1 MVTELRPQLNRELI
15 WLHRGHYIPATRIL
29 PPKVACQPGM
39 SMQTEIEIK
48 FFIASEI
55 AAALTN
61 LLNSL
66 EIKESSQQR
75 LGNVYFD
82 TPTLALRQL
91 EMGLRIRRCDEFAEQ
106 TIKCRGQVVG
116 GLHARPEYNA
126 PIDGDR
132 PTLSAF
138 PDPIWP
144 SLAKRERIQ
153 QQLVPQ
159 FRTDFLRRH
168 WLIAFEGAEIEL
180 AWDQGE
186 IVGSQGR
193 TEINELELEL
203 KSGDTA
209 ALFALARRLARI
221 GGLRLGAQSKAQRG
235 YRLAGLGKPLAL
247 QALVEH
253 EDMDGITGVSEG
265 LRHWQH
271 HEQLW
276 LEHPQDEGV
285 QQQALAALCQGIALV
300 ARSAANLPQ
309 TTLWQPAVTSLLA
322 HLQASSNEHDEWPS
336 ELAAL
341 FLCPDYV
348 ELQLAIAAWLHSA
361 A

>member
-1 MVTELRPQLNRELI
+1 
-15 WLHRGHYIPATRIL
+15 
-29 PPKVACQPGM
+29 
-39 SMQTEIEIK
+39 MQTEIEIK
-48 FFIASEI
+48 FFVASDIQAE
-55 AAALTN
+55 LSN
-61 LLNSL
+61 LLNFL
-66 EIKESSQQR
+66 EIKESSQQQ

-91 EMGLRIRRCDEFAEQ
+91 EMGLRIRRCDAFAEQ
-106 TIKCRGQVVG
+106 TIKCRGQAVG
-116 GLHARPEYNA
+116 GLHARPEYNV
-126 PIDGDR
+126 PVSGDL

-138 PDPIWP
+138 PDEIWP
-144 SLAKRERIQ
+144 TLTERDKIQ
-153 QQLVPQ
+153 QQLVAQ

-186 IVGSQGR
+186 IVGSQGS
-193 TEINELELEL
+193 TTINELELEL
-203 KSGDTA
+203 KSGATA
-209 ALFALARRLARI
+209 ALFALAQRLARI

-253 EDMDGITGVSEG
+253 KGIDGITGVSEG

-276 LEHPQDEGV
+276 LEHLQDEGV
-285 QQQALAALCQGIALV
+285 QQQALAALCHGIDLV
-300 ARSAANLPQ
+300 ARSAATQP
-309 TTLWQPAVTSLLA
+309 QPAPWLPTLTNLQS
-322 HLQASSNEHDEWPS
+322 HLQAQSGKQNEWPA
-336 ELAAL
+336 ELADL
-341 FLCPDYV
+341 FLYPAYV

>member
-1 MVTELRPQLNRELI
+1 
-15 WLHRGHYIPATRIL
+15 
-29 PPKVACQPGM
+29 
-39 SMQTEIEIK
+39 MQTEIEIK
-48 FFIASEI
+48 FFVARDIQAELS
-55 AAALTN
+55 N

-66 EIKESSQQR
+66 EIKESSQQQ

-91 EMGLRIRRCDEFAEQ
+91 EMGLRIRRCDAFAEQ

-126 PIDGDR
+126 PVSGDL
-132 PTLSAF
+132 PTLAAF
-138 PDPIWP
+138 PDEIWP
-144 SLAKRERIQ
+144 TLTERDHIQ
-153 QQLVPQ
+153 QQLVAQ

-186 IVGSQGR
+186 IVGSQGS
-193 TEINELELEL
+193 TTINELELEL
-203 KSGDTA
+203 KSGATA
-209 ALFALARRLARI
+209 ALFALAQRLARI

-253 EDMDGITGVSEG
+253 EGMDGITGISEG

-276 LEHPQDEGV
+276 LEHLQDEGI
-285 QQQALAALCQGIALV
+285 QQQALAALCQGIELV
-300 ARSAANLPQ
+300 ARSAATQLQPVPWTPALTNLH
-309 TTLWQPAVTSLLA
+309 A
-322 HLQASSNEHDEWPS
+322 HLQAQSGEQNEWPA
-336 ELAAL
+336 ELAEL
-341 FLCPDYV
+341 FLYPAYV
-348 ELQLAIAAWLHSA
+348 ELQLAIAAWLHHA
-361 A
+361 T

>member
-1 MVTELRPQLNRELI
+1 
-15 WLHRGHYIPATRIL
+15 
-29 PPKVACQPGM
+29 
-39 SMQTEIEIK
+39 MQTEIEIK
-48 FFIASEI
+48 FFVARDIQAKLS
-55 AAALTN
+55 N

-66 EIKESSQQR
+66 EIKESSQQQ

-91 EMGLRIRRCDEFAEQ
+91 EMGLRIRRCEAFAEQ

-126 PIDGDR
+126 PVSGDL

-138 PDPIWP
+138 PDEIWP
-144 SLAKRERIQ
+144 TLTERDHIQ
-153 QQLVPQ
+153 QQLVAQ

-186 IVGSQGR
+186 IVGSQGS
-193 TEINELELEL
+193 TTINELELEL
-203 KSGDTA
+203 KSGATA
-209 ALFALARRLARI
+209 ALFALAQRLAKL

-235 YRLAGLGKPLAL
+235 YRLAGLGKPLSL

-253 EDMDGITGVSEG
+253 EGMDGITGVSEG

-276 LEHPQDEGV
+276 LEHPQDEGI
-285 QQQALAALCQGIALV
+285 QQQALAALCQGIDLV
-300 ARSAANLPQ
+300 AHNATALQQPVLWLPALTNLQ
-309 TTLWQPAVTSLLA
+309 A
-322 HLQASSNEHDEWPS
+322 HLQAQSDEHDEWPAD
-336 ELAAL
+336 LADL
-341 FLCPDYV
+341 FLYPTYV
-348 ELQLAIAAWLHSA
+348 ELQLAIAAKLHHA

>member
-1 MVTELRPQLNRELI
+1 
-15 WLHRGHYIPATRIL
+15 
-29 PPKVACQPGM
+29 
-39 SMQTEIEIK
+39 MQTEIEIK
-48 FFIASEI
+48 FFVASDIQPE
-55 AAALTN
+55 LSN

-66 EIKESSQQR
+66 EIKESSQQQ

-91 EMGLRIRRCDEFAEQ
+91 EMGLRIRRCDAFAEQ

-126 PIDGDR
+126 PVSGDL

-138 PDPIWP
+138 PDEIWP
-144 SLAKRERIQ
+144 TLTERDHIQ
-153 QQLVPQ
+153 QQLVAQ

-168 WLIAFEGAEIEL
+168 WLIAFEGTEIEL

-186 IVGSQGR
+186 IVGSQGS
-193 TEINELELEL
+193 TTINELELEL
-203 KSGDTA
+203 KSGATA

-253 EDMDGITGVSEG
+253 EGMDGITGVSEG

-276 LEHPQDEGV
+276 LEHPQDKGI
-285 QQQALAALCQGIALV
+285 QQQALAALCQGIDLV
-300 ARSAANLPQ
+300 ARSAATLPQ
-309 TTLWQPAVTSLLA
+309 PAPWLPALTN
-322 HLQASSNEHDEWPS
+322 LQAQSDEQNEWPA
-336 ELAAL
+336 ELADL
-341 FLCPDYV
+341 FLNPAYV
-348 ELQLAIAAWLHSA
+348 ELQLAIAAWLHHA

>member
-1 MVTELRPQLNRELI
+1 
-15 WLHRGHYIPATRIL
+15 
-29 PPKVACQPGM
+29 
-39 SMQTEIEIK
+39 MQTEIEIK
-48 FFIASEI
+48 FFVARDI
-55 AAALTN
+55 AADLSN

-66 EIKESSQQR
+66 EIKESSQQQ

-91 EMGLRIRRCDEFAEQ
+91 EMGLRIRRCDTFAEQ

-126 PIDGDR
+126 PVSGDL

-138 PDPIWP
+138 PDEIWP
-144 SLAKRERIQ
+144 TLTERDHIQ
-153 QQLVPQ
+153 QQLVAQ

-186 IVGSQGR
+186 IVGSQGS
-193 TEINELELEL
+193 TTINELELEL

-253 EDMDGITGVSEG
+253 EGMDGITGVSEG

-276 LEHPQDEGV
+276 LEHPQDKGI
-285 QQQALAALCQGIALV
+285 QQQALAALCQGIDLV
-300 ARSAANLPQ
+300 AHNAAALPQ
-309 TTLWQPAVTSLLA
+309 PVLWLPALTNLQA
-322 HLQASSNEHDEWPS
+322 HLQAQSGEHDEWPA
-336 ELAAL
+336 ELADL
-341 FLCPDYV
+341 FLYPAYV
-348 ELQLAIAAWLHSA
+348 ELQLAIAAKLHHA

>member
-1 MVTELRPQLNRELI
+1 
-15 WLHRGHYIPATRIL
+15 
-29 PPKVACQPGM
+29 
-39 SMQTEIEIK
+39 MQTEIEIK
-48 FFIASEI
+48 FFVARDIQAKLS
-55 AAALTN
+55 N

-66 EIKESSQQR
+66 EIKESSQQQ

-91 EMGLRIRRCDEFAEQ
+91 EMGLRIRRCNAFAEQ

-116 GLHARPEYNA
+116 GLHARPEYNT
-126 PIDGDR
+126 PVSGDL

-138 PDPIWP
+138 PDEIWP
-144 SLAKRERIQ
+144 TLTERDHIQ
-153 QQLVPQ
+153 QQLVAQ

-168 WLIAFEGAEIEL
+168 WLIVFEGAEIEL

-186 IVGSQGR
+186 IVGSQGS
-193 TEINELELEL
+193 TTINELELEL
-203 KSGDTA
+203 KSGATA
-209 ALFALARRLARI
+209 ALFALAQRLARI

-253 EDMDGITGVSEG
+253 EGMDGITGVSEG
-265 LRHWQH
+265 LGHWQH

-276 LEHPQDEGV
+276 LEHPQDEDA
-285 QQQALAALCQGIALV
+285 QQQALAALCQGIDLV
-300 ARSAANLPQ
+300 ARTAAALPQ
-309 TTLWQPAVTSLLA
+309 PAPWLPALISLHA
-322 HLQASSNEHDEWPS
+322 HLQAQSDEQNEWPA
-336 ELAAL
+336 ELADL
-341 FLCPDYV
+341 FLYTAYV
-348 ELQLAIAAWLHSA
+348 ELQLAIAAWLHQA

>member
-1 MVTELRPQLNRELI
+1 
-15 WLHRGHYIPATRIL
+15 
-29 PPKVACQPGM
+29 
-39 SMQTEIEIK
+39 MQIEIEIK
-48 FFIASEI
+48 FFVACDIQAGLS
-55 AAALTN
+55 N

-66 EIKESSQQR
+66 EIKESSQQQ

-91 EMGLRIRRCDEFAEQ
+91 DMGLRIRRCDSFAEQ
-106 TIKCRGQVVG
+106 TIKCRGQIVG
-116 GLHARPEYNA
+116 GLHARPEYNT
-126 PIDGDR
+126 PVSGDL

-138 PDPIWP
+138 PDEIWP
-144 SLAKRERIQ
+144 TLPERDHIQ
-153 QQLVPQ
+153 QQLVAQ

-186 IVGSQGR
+186 IVGSQGS
-193 TEINELELEL
+193 TTINELELEL

-209 ALFALARRLARI
+209 ALFALAQHLAKL

-247 QALVEH
+247 QALVAS
-253 EDMDGITGVSEG
+253 EDIDSITGVSEG

-276 LEHPQDEGV
+276 LEHPQDEAV
-285 QQQALAALCQGIALV
+285 QRQAFDALCQGIALV
-300 ARSAANLPQ
+300 TRSAARLPQ
-309 TTLWQPAVTSLLA
+309 PAPWLPALTSLQA
-322 HLQASSNEHDEWPS
+322 HLQIRPNEHDKWPA
-336 ELAAL
+336 ELADL
-341 FLCPDYV
+341 FLYPAYV

>member
-1 MVTELRPQLNRELI
+1 
-15 WLHRGHYIPATRIL
+15 
-29 PPKVACQPGM
+29 
-39 SMQTEIEIK
+39 MQTEIEIK
-48 FFIASEI
+48 FFVARDIQAKLS
-55 AAALTN
+55 N

-66 EIKESSQQR
+66 EIKESSQQQ

-91 EMGLRIRRCDEFAEQ
+91 DMGLRIRRCDTFAEQ

-126 PIDGDR
+126 PVSGDL

-138 PDPIWP
+138 PDEIWP
-144 SLAKRERIQ
+144 TLTERDHIQ
-153 QQLVPQ
+153 QQLVAQ

-186 IVGSQGR
+186 IVGSQGS
-193 TEINELELEL
+193 TTINELELEL
-203 KSGDTA
+203 KSGATA
-209 ALFALARRLARI
+209 ALFALAQRLARS

-247 QALVEH
+247 QALVKH
-253 EDMDGITGVSEG
+253 EGMDGITEISEG
-265 LRHWQH
+265 LRHWQY

-276 LEHPQDEGV
+276 LEHPQDKGI
-285 QQQALAALCQGIALV
+285 QQQALAALCLGIDLV
-300 ARSAANLPQ
+300 ARSAATLPQ
-309 TTLWQPAVTSLLA
+309 PAPWLPALTSLHA
-322 HLQASSNEHDEWPS
+322 HLQAQSDEHDEWPA
-336 ELAAL
+336 ELAEL
-341 FLCPDYV
+341 FLYPAYV
-348 ELQLAIAAWLHSA
+348 ELQLDIAAWLHHA

>member
-1 MVTELRPQLNRELI
+1 
-15 WLHRGHYIPATRIL
+15 
-29 PPKVACQPGM
+29 
-39 SMQTEIEIK
+39 MQTEIEIK
-48 FFIASEI
+48 FFVASDIQPE
-55 AAALTN
+55 LSN

-66 EIKESSQQR
+66 EIKESSQQQ

-91 EMGLRIRRCDEFAEQ
+91 DMGLRIRSCDAFAEQ

-126 PIDGDR
+126 PVSGDL

-138 PDPIWP
+138 PDEIWP
-144 SLAKRERIQ
+144 TLTERDHIQ
-153 QQLVPQ
+153 QQLIAQ

-168 WLIAFEGAEIEL
+168 WLIVFEGAEIEL

-186 IVGSQGR
+186 IVGSQGN
-193 TEINELELEL
+193 TTINELELEL
-203 KSGDTA
+203 KSGATA
-209 ALFALARRLARI
+209 ALFALARRLAGI

-235 YRLAGLGKPLAL
+235 YRLAGLGKQLAL

-253 EDMDGITGVSEG
+253 EGMDGITGVSVG

-276 LEHPQDEGV
+276 LEHPQDEGI
-285 QQQALAALCQGIALV
+285 QQQALAALCQGIDLV
-300 ARSAANLPQ
+300 AHNATALPQ
-309 TTLWQPAVTSLLA
+309 PVLWLPALTNLQA
-322 HLQASSNEHDEWPS
+322 HLQAQSDEHDEWPA
-336 ELAAL
+336 ELADL
-341 FLCPDYV
+341 FLYPAYV
-348 ELQLAIAAWLHSA
+348 ELQLAIAAWLHHA

>member
-1 MVTELRPQLNRELI
+1 
-15 WLHRGHYIPATRIL
+15 
-29 PPKVACQPGM
+29 
-39 SMQTEIEIK
+39 
-48 FFIASEI
+48 
-55 AAALTN
+55 
-61 LLNSL
+61 
-66 EIKESSQQR
+66 
-75 LGNVYFD
+75 
-82 TPTLALRQL
+82 
-91 EMGLRIRRCDEFAEQ
+91 MGLRIRRCDAFAEQ

-126 PIDGDR
+126 PVSGDL

-138 PDPIWP
+138 PDEIWP
-144 SLAKRERIQ
+144 TLTERDHIQ
-153 QQLVPQ
+153 QQLVAQ

-186 IVGSQGR
+186 IVGSQGS
-193 TEINELELEL
+193 TTINELELEL
-203 KSGDTA
+203 KSGATA
-209 ALFALARRLARI
+209 ALFALAQRLAKL

-253 EDMDGITGVSEG
+253 EGMDGITGVSEG

-276 LEHPQDEGV
+276 LEHPQDKGI
-285 QQQALAALCQGIALV
+285 QQQALAALCQGIDLV
-300 ARSAANLPQ
+300 ARTAAALPQ
-309 TTLWQPAVTSLLA
+309 PAPWLPALTSLHA
-322 HLQASSNEHDEWPS
+322 HLQAQSDEHDEWPA
-336 ELAAL
+336 ELADL
-341 FLCPDYV
+341 FLYPAYV
-348 ELQLAIAAWLHSA
+348 ELQLAIAAWLHHA

>member
-1 MVTELRPQLNRELI
+1 
-15 WLHRGHYIPATRIL
+15 
-29 PPKVACQPGM
+29 
-39 SMQTEIEIK
+39 MQTEIEIK
-48 FFIASEI
+48 FFVARDIQPELS
-55 AAALTN
+55 N

-66 EIKESSQQR
+66 EIKESSQQQ

-91 EMGLRIRRCDEFAEQ
+91 EMGLRIRRCDAFAEQ

-126 PIDGDR
+126 PVSGDL

-138 PDPIWP
+138 PDEIWP
-144 SLAKRERIQ
+144 TLSERDHIQ
-153 QQLVPQ
+153 QQLVAQ

-186 IVGSQGR
+186 IVGSQGS
-193 TEINELELEL
+193 TTINELELEL
-203 KSGDTA
+203 KSGATA
-209 ALFALARRLARI
+209 ALFALAQRLARI

-253 EDMDGITGVSEG
+253 EGMDGTTGVSEG

-276 LEHPQDEGV
+276 LEHPQDKGI
-285 QQQALAALCQGIALV
+285 QQQALAALCQGIDLV
-300 ARSAANLPQ
+300 AHNATALQQPVLWLPALTNLQ
-309 TTLWQPAVTSLLA
+309 A
-322 HLQASSNEHDEWPS
+322 HLQAQSDEHDEWP
-336 ELAAL
+336 
-341 FLCPDYV
+341 
-348 ELQLAIAAWLHSA
+348 
-361 A
+361 

>member
-1 MVTELRPQLNRELI
+1 
-15 WLHRGHYIPATRIL
+15 
-29 PPKVACQPGM
+29 
-39 SMQTEIEIK
+39 MQIEIEIK
-48 FFIASEI
+48 FFVACDIQAGLS
-55 AAALTN
+55 N

-66 EIKESSQQR
+66 EIKESSQQQ

-91 EMGLRIRRCDEFAEQ
+91 DMGLRIRRCDSFAEQ
-106 TIKCRGQVVG
+106 TIKCRGQIVG

-126 PIDGDR
+126 PVSGDL

-138 PDPIWP
+138 PDEIWP
-144 SLAKRERIQ
+144 TLPERDHIQ
-153 QQLVPQ
+153 QQLVAQ

-186 IVGSQGR
+186 IVGSQGS
-193 TEINELELEL
+193 TTINELELEL

-209 ALFALARRLARI
+209 ALFALAQHLAKL

-247 QALVEH
+247 QALVAR
-253 EDMDGITGVSEG
+253 EDIDSITGVSEG

-276 LEHPQDEGV
+276 LEHPQDEAV
-285 QQQALAALCQGIALV
+285 QQQAFDALCQGIALV
-300 ARSAANLPQ
+300 TRSAARLPQ
-309 TTLWQPAVTSLLA
+309 PAPWLPALTSL
-322 HLQASSNEHDEWPS
+322 QAQLRTSPDEHDEWPT
-336 ELAAL
+336 ELADL
-341 FLCPDYV
+341 FLYPAYV
-348 ELQLAIAAWLHSA
+348 ELQLAIAAWLHHVA
-361 A
+361 

>member
-1 MVTELRPQLNRELI
+1 
-15 WLHRGHYIPATRIL
+15 
-29 PPKVACQPGM
+29 
-39 SMQTEIEIK
+39 MQIEIEIK
-48 FFIASEI
+48 FFVACDIQAGLS
-55 AAALTN
+55 N
-61 LLNSL
+61 LLNYL
-66 EIKESSQQR
+66 EIKESSQQQ

-91 EMGLRIRRCDEFAEQ
+91 DMGLRIRRCDSFAEQ
-106 TIKCRGQVVG
+106 TIKCRGQIVG
-116 GLHARPEYNA
+116 GLHARPEYNT
-126 PIDGDR
+126 PVSGDL

-138 PDPIWP
+138 PDEIWP
-144 SLAKRERIQ
+144 TLPERDSIQ
-153 QQLVPQ
+153 QQLVAQ

-186 IVGSQGR
+186 IVGSQGS
-193 TEINELELEL
+193 TTINELELEL

-209 ALFALARRLARI
+209 ALFALAQHLAKL

-247 QALVEH
+247 QALVAS
-253 EDMDGITGVSEG
+253 EDIDSITGVSEG
-265 LRHWQH
+265 LRYWQH

-276 LEHPQDEGV
+276 LEHPQDEAV
-285 QQQALAALCQGIALV
+285 QRQAFDALCQGIALV
-300 ARSAANLPQ
+300 TRSAARLPQ
-309 TTLWQPAVTSLLA
+309 PAPWLPALTSLQA
-322 HLQASSNEHDEWPS
+322 QLQTKPNEHDEWPA
-336 ELAAL
+336 ELANL
-341 FLCPDYV
+341 FLYPDYV

>member
-1 MVTELRPQLNRELI
+1 
-15 WLHRGHYIPATRIL
+15 
-29 PPKVACQPGM
+29 
-39 SMQTEIEIK
+39 MQIEIEIK
-48 FFIASEI
+48 FFVACDIQAGLS
-55 AAALTN
+55 N

-66 EIKESSQQR
+66 EIKESSQQQ

-91 EMGLRIRRCDEFAEQ
+91 DMGLRIRRCDSFAEQ
-106 TIKCRGQVVG
+106 TIKCRGQIVG

-126 PIDGDR
+126 PVSGDL

-138 PDPIWP
+138 PDEIWP
-144 SLAKRERIQ
+144 TLPERDSIQ
-153 QQLVPQ
+153 QQLVAQ

-186 IVGSQGR
+186 IVGSQGS
-193 TEINELELEL
+193 TTINELELEL

-209 ALFALARRLARI
+209 ALFALAQHLAKL

-247 QALVEH
+247 QTLVVH
-253 EDMDGITGVSEG
+253 EDIDSMTGVSEG

-276 LEHPQDEGV
+276 LEHLQDEDV
-285 QQQALAALCQGIALV
+285 QQQALSALCQGIDLV
-300 ARSAANLPQ
+300 ARSAVKLPQ
-309 TTLWQPAVTSLLA
+309 LAPWLPALTSLQTQ
-322 HLQASSNEHDEWPS
+322 LQTRPDEHDEWPA
-336 ELAAL
+336 ELADL
-341 FLCPDYV
+341 FLYPAYV

>member
-1 MVTELRPQLNRELI
+1 
-15 WLHRGHYIPATRIL
+15 
-29 PPKVACQPGM
+29 
-39 SMQTEIEIK
+39 MQTEIEIK
-48 FFIASEI
+48 FFVARDIQAKLS
-55 AAALTN
+55 N

-66 EIKESSQQR
+66 EIKESSQQQ

-91 EMGLRIRRCDEFAEQ
+91 EMGLRIRRCDAFAEQ

-126 PIDGDR
+126 PVSGDL

-138 PDPIWP
+138 PDEIWP
-144 SLAKRERIQ
+144 TLTERDHIQ
-153 QQLVPQ
+153 QQLVAQ

-168 WLIAFEGAEIEL
+168 WLIVFEEAEIEL

-186 IVGSQGR
+186 IVGSQGSA
-193 TEINELELEL
+193 TINELELEL
-203 KSGDTA
+203 KSGATT
-209 ALFALARRLARI
+209 ALFALAQRLAKL

-253 EDMDGITGVSEG
+253 EGMDGITGVSEG

-276 LEHPQDEGV
+276 LEHPQDKGI
-285 QQQALAALCQGIALV
+285 QQQALAALCQGIVLV
-300 ARSAANLPQ
+300 ARSAAALPQ
-309 TTLWQPAVTSLLA
+309 PAPWLPALTNLQA
-322 HLQASSNEHDEWPS
+322 HLQAQSGEQNEWPA
-336 ELAAL
+336 ELADL
-341 FLCPDYV
+341 FLYPAYV
-348 ELQLAIAAWLHSA
+348 ELQLAIAAWLHHA

>member
-1 MVTELRPQLNRELI
+1 
-15 WLHRGHYIPATRIL
+15 
-29 PPKVACQPGM
+29 
-39 SMQTEIEIK
+39 MQTEIEIK
-48 FFIASEI
+48 FFVASDIQPE
-55 AAALTN
+55 LSN

-66 EIKESSQQR
+66 EIKESSQQQ

-91 EMGLRIRRCDEFAEQ
+91 DMGLRIRSCDAFAEQ

-126 PIDGDR
+126 PVSGDL

-138 PDPIWP
+138 PDEIWP
-144 SLAKRERIQ
+144 TLSERDHIQ
-153 QQLVPQ
+153 QQLVAQ

-186 IVGSQGR
+186 IVGSQGS
-193 TEINELELEL
+193 TTINELELEL
-203 KSGDTA
+203 KSGATA
-209 ALFALARRLARI
+209 ALFALAQRLAGI

-253 EDMDGITGVSEG
+253 EGMDGTTGVSEG

-276 LEHPQDEGV
+276 LEHPQDKGI
-285 QQQALAALCQGIALV
+285 QQQALAALCQGIDLV
-300 ARSAANLPQ
+300 ARTATALPQ
-309 TTLWQPAVTSLLA
+309 PVLWLPALTSLHA
-322 HLQASSNEHDEWPS
+322 HLQAQSDEQNEWPA
-336 ELAAL
+336 ELADL
-341 FLCPDYV
+341 FLYPAYV
-348 ELQLAIAAWLHSA
+348 ELQLAIAAWLHHA

>member
-1 MVTELRPQLNRELI
+1 
-15 WLHRGHYIPATRIL
+15 
-29 PPKVACQPGM
+29 
-39 SMQTEIEIK
+39 MQIEIEIK
-48 FFIASEI
+48 FFVACDIQAGLS
-55 AAALTN
+55 N
-61 LLNSL
+61 LLNYI
-66 EIKESSQQR
+66 EIKESSQQQ

-91 EMGLRIRRCDEFAEQ
+91 DMGLRIRRCDSFAEQ
-106 TIKCRGQVVG
+106 TIKCRGQIVG

-126 PIDGDR
+126 PVSGDL

-138 PDPIWP
+138 PDEIWP
-144 SLAKRERIQ
+144 TLPERDSIQ
-153 QQLVPQ
+153 QQLVAQ

-186 IVGSQGR
+186 IVGSQGS
-193 TEINELELEL
+193 TTINELELEL

-209 ALFALARRLARI
+209 ALFALARRLAKL

-247 QALVEH
+247 QALVAR
-253 EDMDGITGVSEG
+253 EDIDSITGVSEG

-276 LEHPQDEGV
+276 LEHPQDKGI
-285 QQQALAALCQGIALV
+285 QQQALAALCQGIELV
-300 ARSAANLPQ
+300 ARSAATLPQ
-309 TTLWQPAVTSLLA
+309 PAPWLPALTRLHAQLRTSPD
-322 HLQASSNEHDEWPS
+322 EHDEWPA
-336 ELAAL
+336 ELADL
-341 FLCPDYV
+341 FLYPAYV
-348 ELQLAIAAWLHSA
+348 ELQLAIAAWLHHA

>member
-1 MVTELRPQLNRELI
+1 
-15 WLHRGHYIPATRIL
+15 
-29 PPKVACQPGM
+29 
-39 SMQTEIEIK
+39 MQIEIEIK
-48 FFIASEI
+48 FFVACDIQAGLS
-55 AAALTN
+55 N

-66 EIKESSQQR
+66 EIKESSQQQ

-91 EMGLRIRRCDEFAEQ
+91 DMGLRIRRCDSFAEQ
-106 TIKCRGQVVG
+106 TIKCRGQIVG
-116 GLHARPEYNA
+116 GLHARPEYNT
-126 PIDGDR
+126 PVSGDL

-138 PDPIWP
+138 PDEIWP
-144 SLAKRERIQ
+144 TLPERDSIQ
-153 QQLVPQ
+153 QQLVAQ
-159 FRTDFLRRH
+159 FRTDFLRSH

-186 IVGSQGR
+186 IVGSQGS
-193 TEINELELEL
+193 TTINELELEL

-209 ALFALARRLARI
+209 ALFALAQHLAKL

-247 QALVEH
+247 QALVAS
-253 EDMDGITGVSEG
+253 EDIDSITGVNEG

-276 LEHPQDEGV
+276 LEHPQDKGI
-285 QQQALAALCQGIALV
+285 QQQALAALCQGIELV
-300 ARSAANLPQ
+300 ARSAARLPQ
-309 TTLWQPAVTSLLA
+309 PAPWLPALTSLQA
-322 HLQASSNEHDEWPS
+322 QLQTRADEHDEWPT

>member
-1 MVTELRPQLNRELI
+1 
-15 WLHRGHYIPATRIL
+15 
-29 PPKVACQPGM
+29 
-39 SMQTEIEIK
+39 MQTEIEIK
-48 FFIASEI
+48 FFVACDIQAELS
-55 AAALTN
+55 N

-66 EIKESSQQR
+66 EIKESSQQQ

-91 EMGLRIRRCDEFAEQ
+91 DMGLRIRRCDAFAEQ

-126 PIDGDR
+126 PVSGDL

-138 PDPIWP
+138 PDEIWP
-144 SLAKRERIQ
+144 TLTERDHIQ
-153 QQLVPQ
+153 QQLVAQ

-186 IVGSQGR
+186 IVGSQGS
-193 TEINELELEL
+193 TTINELELEL
-203 KSGDTA
+203 KSGATA

-235 YRLAGLGKPLAL
+235 YRLASLGKPLAL
-247 QALVEH
+247 QALVDH
-253 EDMDGITGVSEG
+253 EGMDGITGVSEG

-276 LEHPQDEGV
+276 LEHPQDKGI
-285 QQQALAALCQGIALV
+285 QQQALAALCQGIDLV
-300 ARSAANLPQ
+300 ARSVGALPQ
-309 TTLWQPAVTSLLA
+309 PAPWLPALTNLQA
-322 HLQASSNEHDEWPS
+322 HLQAQSDEHDEWPA
-336 ELAAL
+336 ELAEL
-341 FLCPDYV
+341 FLYPAYV
-348 ELQLAIAAWLHSA
+348 ELQLAITAWLHHA
-361 A
+361 T

>member
-1 MVTELRPQLNRELI
+1 
-15 WLHRGHYIPATRIL
+15 
-29 PPKVACQPGM
+29 
-39 SMQTEIEIK
+39 MQTEIEIK
-48 FFIASEI
+48 FFVTSNIQES
-55 AAALTN
+55 LSN

-66 EIKESSQQR
+66 EIISSNQAA

-82 TPTLALRQL
+82 TSDLGLRGL
-91 EMGLRIRRCDEFAEQ
+91 EMGLRIRRSDDFSEQ

-126 PIDGDR
+126 PVEGTI

-138 PDPIWP
+138 PADIWP
-144 SLAKRERIQ
+144 SLAVRDELQSR
-153 QQLVPQ
+153 LVAQ
-159 FRTDFLRRH
+159 FSTDFLRRH

-186 IVGSQGR
+186 IVGSQGS
-193 TEINELELEL
+193 TTINELELEL
-203 KSGDTA
+203 KSGATA
-209 ALFALARRLARI
+209 ALFALAQRLAKL

-253 EDMDGITGVSEG
+253 EGMDGITGVSEG

-276 LEHPQDEGV
+276 LEHPQDKGI
-285 QQQALAALCQGIALV
+285 QQQALAALCQGIDLV
-300 ARSAANLPQ
+300 ARSAATLPQ
-309 TTLWQPAVTSLLA
+309 PAPWLPALTNLQA
-322 HLQASSNEHDEWPS
+322 HLQAQSGEQNEWPA

-341 FLCPDYV
+341 FLYPAYV
-348 ELQLAIAAWLHSA
+348 ELQLAIAAWLHHA

>member
-1 MVTELRPQLNRELI
+1 
-15 WLHRGHYIPATRIL
+15 
-29 PPKVACQPGM
+29 
-39 SMQTEIEIK
+39 MQTEIEIK
-48 FFIASEI
+48 FFVARDIQPELS
-55 AAALTN
+55 N

-66 EIKESSQQR
+66 EIKESSQQQ

-82 TPTLALRQL
+82 TPTLDLRRL
-91 EMGLRIRRCDEFAEQ
+91 DMGLRIRRCDAFAEQ

-126 PIDGDR
+126 PVSGDL

-138 PDPIWP
+138 PDEIWP
-144 SLAKRERIQ
+144 TLTERDHIQ
-153 QQLVPQ
+153 QQLVAQ

-180 AWDQGE
+180 AWDQGK
-186 IVGSQGR
+186 IVGSQGS
-193 TEINELELEL
+193 TTINELELEL
-203 KSGDTA
+203 KSGATA
-209 ALFALARRLARI
+209 ALFALAQRLARI

-253 EDMDGITGVSEG
+253 EGMDGITEVSEG

-276 LEHPQDEGV
+276 LEHPQDEDA
-285 QQQALAALCQGIALV
+285 QQQALAALCLGIDLV
-300 ARSAANLPQ
+300 ARSVATLPQ
-309 TTLWQPAVTSLLA
+309 PAPWLPALTSLHA
-322 HLQASSNEHDEWPS
+322 HLQAQSGEQNEWPA
-336 ELAAL
+336 ELADL
-341 FLCPDYV
+341 FLYPAYV
-348 ELQLAIAAWLHSA
+348 ELQLAIAAWLHHA

>member
-1 MVTELRPQLNRELI
+1 
-15 WLHRGHYIPATRIL
+15 
-29 PPKVACQPGM
+29 
-39 SMQTEIEIK
+39 MQTEIEIK
-48 FFIASEI
+48 FFVARDIQAKLS
-55 AAALTN
+55 N

-66 EIKESSQQR
+66 EIKESSQQQ

-91 EMGLRIRRCDEFAEQ
+91 EMGLRIRRCDAFAEQ

-126 PIDGDR
+126 PIGGDL
-132 PTLSAF
+132 PTLSTF
-138 PDPIWP
+138 PAEIWP
-144 SLAKRERIQ
+144 DVTERDRIQ
-153 QQLVPQ
+153 QLLVAQ
-159 FRTDFLRRH
+159 FSTDFLRRH

-186 IVGSQGR
+186 IVGSQGC
-193 TEINELELEL
+193 TAINELELEL
-203 KSGDTA
+203 KSGDTT
-209 ALFALARRLARI
+209 ALFALAQRLARI

-253 EDMDGITGVSEG
+253 EGMDGITGVSEG

-276 LEHPQDEGV
+276 LEHPQDKGI
-285 QQQALAALCQGIALV
+285 QQQALAALCQGIDLV
-300 ARSAANLPQ
+300 ARAAAALPQ
-309 TTLWQPAVTSLLA
+309 PAPWLPALTSLHA
-322 HLQASSNEHDEWPS
+322 HLQAQSDEQNEWPA
-336 ELAAL
+336 ELADL
-341 FLCPDYV
+341 FLYPAYV
-348 ELQLAIAAWLHSA
+348 ELQLAIATWLHHA

>member
-1 MVTELRPQLNRELI
+1 
-15 WLHRGHYIPATRIL
+15 
-29 PPKVACQPGM
+29 
-39 SMQTEIEIK
+39 MQIEIEIK
-48 FFIASEI
+48 FFVACDIQAGLS
-55 AAALTN
+55 N

-66 EIKESSQQR
+66 EIKESSQQQ

-91 EMGLRIRRCDEFAEQ
+91 DMGLRIRRCDSFAEQ
-106 TIKCRGQVVG
+106 TIKCRGQIVG

-126 PIDGDR
+126 PVSGDL

-138 PDPIWP
+138 PDEIWP
-144 SLAKRERIQ
+144 TLPERDSIQ
-153 QQLVPQ
+153 QQLVAQ
-159 FRTDFLRRH
+159 FRTDFLRSH

-186 IVGSQGR
+186 IVGSQGS
-193 TEINELELEL
+193 TTINELELEL

-209 ALFALARRLARI
+209 ALFALAQHLAKL

-247 QALVEH
+247 QVLVEH
-253 EDMDGITGVSEG
+253 EDIDGITGVSEG

-276 LEHPQDEGV
+276 LEHPQNEGV
-285 QQQALAALCQGIALV
+285 QQQAFDALCQGVDLV
-300 ARSAANLPQ
+300 ARSAATLPQ
-309 TTLWQPAVTSLLA
+309 PAPWLPALTSLHA
-322 HLQASSNEHDEWPS
+322 HLQTRPNEHDEWPA

>member
-1 MVTELRPQLNRELI
+1 
-15 WLHRGHYIPATRIL
+15 
-29 PPKVACQPGM
+29 
-39 SMQTEIEIK
+39 MQTEIEIK
-48 FFIASEI
+48 FFVARDIQAKLS
-55 AAALTN
+55 N

-66 EIKESSQQR
+66 EIKESSQQQ

-91 EMGLRIRRCDEFAEQ
+91 DMGLRIRRCDTFAEQ

-126 PIDGDR
+126 PVSGDL

-138 PDPIWP
+138 PDEIWP
-144 SLAKRERIQ
+144 TLTERDHIQ
-153 QQLVPQ
+153 QQLVAQ

-186 IVGSQGR
+186 LVGSQGS
-193 TEINELELEL
+193 TTINELELEL
-203 KSGDTA
+203 KSGATA
-209 ALFALARRLARI
+209 ALFALAQRLARS

-253 EDMDGITGVSEG
+253 EGMDGTTGVSEG

-276 LEHPQDEGV
+276 LEQPQDKGI
-285 QQQALAALCQGIALV
+285 QQQALAALCQGIDLV
-300 ARSAANLPQ
+300 ARTAATLPQ
-309 TTLWQPAVTSLLA
+309 PAPWLPALTSLHA
-322 HLQASSNEHDEWPS
+322 HLQAQSDEQNEWPA
-336 ELAAL
+336 ELADL
-341 FLCPDYV
+341 FLYPAYV
-348 ELQLAIAAWLHSA
+348 ELQLAIAAWLHHA

>member
-1 MVTELRPQLNRELI
+1 
-15 WLHRGHYIPATRIL
+15 
-29 PPKVACQPGM
+29 
-39 SMQTEIEIK
+39 MQTEIEIK
-48 FFIASEI
+48 FFVARDIQPELS
-55 AAALTN
+55 N

-66 EIKESSQQR
+66 EIKESSQQQ

-91 EMGLRIRRCDEFAEQ
+91 EMGLRIRRCDAFAEQ

-126 PIDGDR
+126 PVSGDL

-138 PDPIWP
+138 PDEIWP
-144 SLAKRERIQ
+144 TLTERDHIQ
-153 QQLVPQ
+153 QQLVAQ

-168 WLIAFEGAEIEL
+168 WLIVFEGAEIEL
-180 AWDQGE
+180 AWDQGK
-186 IVGSQGR
+186 IVGSQGS
-193 TEINELELEL
+193 TTINELELEL
-203 KSGDTA
+203 KSGATV
-209 ALFALARRLARI
+209 ALFALAQRLAKL

-253 EDMDGITGVSEG
+253 EGMDGTTGVSDG

-276 LEHPQDEGV
+276 LEHPQDKGI
-285 QQQALAALCQGIALV
+285 QQQALTALCQGIDLV
-300 ARSAANLPQ
+300 ARTAATLPQ
-309 TTLWQPAVTSLLA
+309 PAPWLPALTNLQA
-322 HLQASSNEHDEWPS
+322 HLQAQSGEQNERPAEFAD
-336 ELAAL
+336 L
-341 FLCPDYV
+341 FLYPVYV
-348 ELQLAIAAWLHSA
+348 ELQLDIAAWLHHA